1 MNKFKRYS
9 IIISLV
15 GLILIIT
22 GVTYSFFNYTR
33 TGLANNISVGNISF
47 NSSQDGNINLTNV
60 FPITQSELNNDETN
74 HDSVTISI
82 TGNTIYTDGIEY
94 LVTITDVNNTYNNKV
109 VPIGFKIEEEDIGTS
124 NDNYYTNR
132 GGNSS
137 IYKLHSGNI
146 KEGKYLLAGYIASGS
161 TGIDG
166 TITIT
171 FYVDKDKIAISDTY
185 LNGGETS
192 SEWVNGRT
200 VFTTSEWNSF
210 QGNNALSFKIKVE
223 ANEGVWVE
231 EPDPDNVLPDSC
243 FSTKM
248 RALYYLNNN
257 LNSTQL
263 ANCIDYYDG
272 YTFDTGTTA
281 ESYCL
286 GTGTIDGKTIGEN
299 NLIGGNDTLLENGI
313 IRRELELEIYDYD
326 DTCGSDVVIPS
337 KMNYT
342 KLIRNPN
349 MTTSQYNTC
358 VSYLSSKYN
367 WLETSG
373 IEDWCNGEANSSNIT
388 LEERVN
394 MSFSTD
400 ELTYLKNEGIIID
413 GPTQQ
418 YDVVSIQS
426 SSFGYAGE
434 QGEYDLS
441 KYYNLSSL
449 VFPRNLKIIGVS
461 TVVVGDGKIPPQN
474 IVIPQSVVM
483 INGFAFTITDTST
496 NRPTIPNTTLTILGK
511 PLVYDVSLPAYETIT
526 YGGTCQE
533 LKRGLYSGI
542 YAVFSKGDDD
552 DRSIYVNT
560 TDNNQC
566 EIRDMYE

>member
-1 MNKFKRYS
+1 
-9 IIISLV
+9 
-15 GLILIIT
+15 
-22 GVTYSFFNYTR
+22 
-33 TGLANNISVGNISF
+33 
-47 NSSQDGNINLTNV
+47 
-60 FPITQSELNNDETN
+60 
-74 HDSVTISI
+74 
-82 TGNTIYTDGIEY
+82 
-94 LVTITDVNNTYNNKV
+94 
-109 VPIGFKIEEEDIGTS
+109 
-124 NDNYYTNR
+124 
-132 GGNSS
+132 
-137 IYKLHSGNI
+137 
-146 KEGKYLLAGYIASGS
+146 
-161 TGIDG
+161 
-166 TITIT
+166 
-171 FYVDKDKIAISDTY
+171 
-185 LNGGETS
+185 
-192 SEWVNGRT
+192 
-200 VFTTSEWNSF
+200 
-210 QGNNALSFKIKVE
+210 
-223 ANEGVWVE
+223 
-231 EPDPDNVLPDSC
+231 
-243 FSTKM
+243 
-248 RALYYLNNN
+248 
-257 LNSTQL
+257 
-263 ANCIDYYDG
+263 
-272 YTFDTGTTA
+272 
-281 ESYCL
+281 
-286 GTGTIDGKTIGEN
+286 
-299 NLIGGNDTLLENGI
+299 
-313 IRRELELEIYDYD
+313 
-326 DTCGSDVVIPS
+326 
-337 KMNYT
+337 
-342 KLIRNPN
+342 

-373 IEDWCNGEANSSNIT
+373 IEDWCNGEANSSNVT
-388 LEERVN
+388 LEESAN
-394 MSFSTD
+394 TNFSTD

-449 VFPRNLKIIGVS
+449 VFPRNLKMIGVS

-474 IVIPQSVVM
+474 IVIPESVVM